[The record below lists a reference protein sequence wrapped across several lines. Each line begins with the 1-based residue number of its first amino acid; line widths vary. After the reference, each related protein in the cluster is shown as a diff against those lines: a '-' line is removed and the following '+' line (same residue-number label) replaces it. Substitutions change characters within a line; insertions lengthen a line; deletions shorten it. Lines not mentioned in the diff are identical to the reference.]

1 MVLFKQKCRKCK
13 KNYVLV
19 SRNQREIIC
28 YDCQK
33 EEMKQEIKD
42 RKMKKMFDI
51 PEDFY
56 KQNSFLRSIK
66 INYIRYGS
74 LSERQIEAFKQ
85 TVEKLKKEHGK
96 DKPD

>member
-1 MVLFKQKCRKCK
+1 MALFKQKCNKCK
-13 KNYVLV
+13 KNYILV

-33 EEMKQEIKD
+33 TELNQEIKD
-42 RKMKKMFDI
+42 PKMKKMFKI

-66 INYIRYGS
+66 INCIRYDS
-74 LSERQIEAFKQ
+74 LSERQVEAFKD
-85 TVEKLKKEHGK
+85 TVKKMKKEK
-96 DKPD
+96 KA